1 VIAVQ
6 MDRLC
11 YISVAHH
18 IAAVEERHHRRN
30 PFNLTPCAH
39 PEALNSSARRTGHL
53 IRVSRLLR
61 QGCAHRRR
69 ALASRKR
76 RELAARECSEWRAR
90 SSKPHT

>member
-30 PFNLTPCAH
+30 PFNLTPCAY
-39 PEALNSSARRTGHL
+39 PKTLNGTARRTGHP
-53 IRVSRLLR
+53 IRVNRLLR
-61 QGCAHRRR
+61 QGCAYRRR
-69 ALASRKR
+69 ALTSRKR
-76 RELAARECSEWRAR
+76 RELAAR
-90 SSKPHT
+90 